1 MNTWNLKKQIKC
13 TNYKK
18 ILEPSEIKIDKV
30 VGAIIDNPEDL
41 IAIMKD
47 IKIINKD
54 RIDMNLVID
63 TNRIID
69 RIEIIIL
76 TNKKII
82 IPKDNMVTLDRQET
96 NLDFKID
103 IRTIISPLFLIN
115 N

>member
-1 MNTWNLKKQIKC
+1 
-13 TNYKK
+13 
-18 ILEPSEIKIDKV
+18 LEPSEIKIDKV